1 MSCRAGIVLLALA
14 LCVGC
19 ASRWDS
25 KSQSH
30 ATVYT
35 TTSEIPL
42 LVGGSTFI
50 SAVDGVATDR
60 GKGYVLVGPG
70 PHQLTITRISCTLP
84 VLVVTCLKSARQ
96 ERVEA
101 DLRPGFAYRVDDVTR
116 APFPIGVDG
125 LPVDVPYNP
134 SLERP

>member
-14 LCVGC
+14 LSSGC
-19 ASRWDS
+19 ASRWES

-35 TTSEIPL
+35 TTSETPL
-42 LVGGSTFI
+42 LVGGSTFV
-50 SAVDGVATDR
+50 SAVDGVASDR

-70 PHQLTITRISCTLP
+70 PHQLTITRVSCTLP

-96 ERVEA
+96 GRVEA
-101 DLRPGFAYRVDDVTR
+101 DLRPGFAYRVDDVNR
-116 APFPIGVDG
+116 APFRIGVDG